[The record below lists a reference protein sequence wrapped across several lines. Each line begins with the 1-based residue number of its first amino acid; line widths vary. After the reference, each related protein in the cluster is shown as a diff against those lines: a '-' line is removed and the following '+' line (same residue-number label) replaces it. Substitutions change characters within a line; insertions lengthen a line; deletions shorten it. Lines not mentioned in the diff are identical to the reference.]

1 MLNWSRDPIG
11 PCFPASWR
19 FFLAAGRHLGCHRLT
34 FRVWF
39 KEWGKVVRKFLN
51 GDECQI
57 ISIISQSSACCGQQ
71 ITLNSPSGQSSR
83 FSILII

>member
-19 FFLAAGRHLGCHRLT
+19 FFLAAGRHLGCHRLS

-39 KEWGKVVRKFLN
+39 KEWGKVVGKFLN
-51 GDECQI
+51 GDEMPDHQHNQPIDCMLR
-57 ISIISQSSACCGQQ
+57 AA
-71 ITLNSPSGQSSR
+71 LLLHSR
-83 FSILII
+83 TSWVGDTALRE